1 MLLWHGSTPGVYI
14 EGNANVAAT
23 GDYVGRHILI
33 LSVYLARDIHFC
45 WFYWPR
51 RAHRSWMNSPS
62 SLHTG
67 GTCSVTLI
75 RDRKY
80 MSLSVRK
87 RERSVL
93 ASKPFSR
100 LISLSLM
107 SHLQLS
113 QLCSNCDIAGSGY
126 CCGCTHFIAT
136 CVTTGQREESD
147 SLSKISILH
156 VTLITV
162 S

>member
-1 MLLWHGSTPGVYI
+1 
-14 EGNANVAAT
+14 
-23 GDYVGRHILI
+23 
-33 LSVYLARDIHFC
+33 
-45 WFYWPR
+45 
-51 RAHRSWMNSPS
+51 MNSPS

-113 QLCSNCDIAGSGY
+113 QLCSNCDIVVDARISSRHVSQQAREKNLILFLKSRFCMSHSSQYHKIWICFSRFLDGNTSAIIPWEIIQPVPFTG
-126 CCGCTHFIAT
+126 GAPDDFIST
-136 CVTTGQREESD
+136 ES
-147 SLSKISILH
+147 
-156 VTLITV
+156 
-162 S
+162 